1 MIELA
6 WRQVT
11 QIDNV
16 ATGRRVRDARI
27 RAQMRM
33 EDLANRI
40 NISRT
45 TMHRLETGA
54 AEWTQELIDD
64 VNKVLG

>member
-1 MIELA
+1 MLELA
-6 WRQVT
+6 WRQVM
-11 QIDNV
+11 QIDNA
-16 ATGRRVRDARI
+16 ATGQQVRDARI
-27 RAQMRM
+27 RMRMRM
-33 EDLANRI
+33 EDLANQI

-64 VNKVLG
+64 VNRILK

>member
-6 WRQVT
+6 WRQVME
-11 QIDNV
+11 IDNV
-16 ATGRRVRDARI
+16 ATGRRVRDAR
-27 RAQMRM
+27 MRSNLRM
-33 EDLANRI
+33 ADLANQI

-54 AEWTQELIDD
+54 AEWTQELIND
-64 VNKVLG
+64 VNRILG